1 MYFIFYIHWYFRRR
15 GKPGIQGRIL
25 AYWKGDTMFRE
36 LVLADDK
43 SICIRN
49 WVASSRL
56 LMSRNESKVVVAE
69 AVVIVSVMHW
79 LKMNEKYIF
88 DPGRKNPAVCS

>member
-1 MYFIFYIHWYFRRR
+1 
-15 GKPGIQGRIL
+15 
-25 AYWKGDTMFRE
+25 MFRE

-43 SICIRN
+43 SICIRD

-69 AVVIVSVMHW
+69 AVVIVPVM
-79 LKMNEKYIF
+79 
-88 DPGRKNPAVCS
+88 PGSK